1 VTKQTHRVF
10 VYGTLKRGYNNH
22 YLLGRSR
29 YMGKSATR
37 SNYLMVSGGFPVI
50 LPLNPG
56 QSVAGELYHVD
67 DATLARLDQ
76 LEGVPYMYTREVI
89 DALER
94 GKPVKAY
101 VYVGNP
107 TTWMVREGLD
117 RGAYTHTN
125 ARGELDWYP
134 RG

>member
-1 VTKQTHRVF
+1 MSKRTHRVF

-22 YLLGRSR
+22 YLLERSR
-29 YMGKSATR
+29 YMGKSATAPH
-37 SNYLMVSGGFPVI
+37 YLMVSGGFPVI
-50 LPLNPG
+50 LPLNAG

-89 DALER
+89 DVLER
-94 GKPVKAY
+94 GNPVKAY

-107 TTWMVREGLD
+107 TAWMVGEWLD
-117 RGAYTHTN
+117 HSAYTHIN
-125 ARGELDWYP
+125 ARGELDWHP
-134 RG
+134 RR